1 MSMNRKMSIL
11 SQFTTPIKHVRPLD
25 MAKIAAVLL
34 AYTLFLAGCGESEA
48 MQEESTVSVYYI
60 NKAETKITPV
70 ACALEA
76 ENVQEQI
83 EEVLE
88 ALKDNPVELSL
99 RTPVNGYSVLSWE
112 LVDTQL
118 FLDLSEE
125 YKRISPTTEVLIRA
139 ALVRTMTQLQ
149 GIDYVALTVNG
160 EALTDSLGVTVG
172 PMTADM
178 FIDNAG
184 DEINAYEKVKLKLY
198 FASEGGDRLVESSLN
213 WVYSSNISMEKL
225 VVERLIAGPVEG
237 MDGAYPVINPATKV
251 LSATVKDGT
260 CYVNLDDGFLTQMY
274 NVTGDVVVYS
284 IVDSLV
290 ELPNVNKVQIAVNGE
305 TSLVY
310 RENFPL
316 STVYDRNLDLVYGQE
331 TESTEIEE
339 TADTTEATE

>member
-1 MSMNRKMSIL
+1 MSMNRKRTIL
-11 SQFTTPIKHVRPLD
+11 SQFITYMKHIRLFGPVR
-25 MAKIAAVLL
+25 IAAVFLL
-34 AYTLFLAGCGESEA
+34 CAGFLAGCGKEEA
-48 MQEESTVSVYYI
+48 VQEESTVSVYYI

-70 ACALEA
+70 AYALET
-76 ENVQEQI
+76 EDVREQI

-125 YKRISPTTEVLIRA
+125 YKRISSTTEVLIRA
-139 ALVRTMTQLQ
+139 ALVRTMTQIP

-160 EALTDSLGVTVG
+160 EALTDSLGATVG

-198 FASEGGDRLVESSLN
+198 FANESGDRLVESSLD

-284 IVDSLV
+284 IVNSLV
-290 ELPNVNKVQIAVNGE
+290 ELSNVNKVQIAVNGE

-331 TESTEIEE
+331 PESTETSGKNE
-339 TADTTEATE
+339 